1 MKKLLISLTLAASL
15 FAFDKVLPQ
24 NETIEVLKSTPIYN
38 RLAPLIK
45 NGKIKVKATLK
56 DEFYLIELITPRG
69 KGLIYVTKDKKYTII
84 GRVLKNNGEILIPN
98 FPKNTEIIKKGVMFT
113 FGEGKKDIYIV
124 TDPECPFCRM
134 LEKEKKD
141 ILRKNYKVHVILM
154 PLPFHKDAKAMSY
167 YILAGKTDKER
178 AKRMS
183 EVLEGSNAWK
193 NYHPSQEEIKKFNK
207 ELEKA
212 KKAAEELGAQGTPS
226 IYDKNFNPINW
237 PSLGEKKWV

>member
-1 MKKLLISLTLAASL
+1 MKKLLISLT
-15 FAFDKVLPQ
+15 FALDKVLPQ
-24 NETIEVLKSTPIYN
+24 NETIKVLKSTPIYD

-45 NGKIKVKATLK
+45 KGKIKVKATLK
-56 DEFYLIELITPRG
+56 DEFYLIELITPKG

-98 FPKNTEIIKKGVMFT
+98 FPKNAEIIKKGVMFT

-134 LEKEKKD
+134 MEKEKKD
-141 ILRKNYKVHVILM
+141 ILKKNYKVHVILF
-154 PLPFHKDAKAMSY
+154 PLPFHKHAKEMSY
-167 YILAGKTDKER
+167 YILAAKTDKER

-193 NYHPSQEEIKKFNK
+193 NYHPTKEEIKKFNK
-207 ELEKA
+207 ELETA
-212 KKAAEELGAQGTPS
+212 KKAAEELGARGTPS
-226 IYDKNFNPINW
+226 IYDKNFNPIEW
-237 PSLGEKKWV
+237 TQLGEKK